1 MEKCE
6 GCGRNL
12 FVDSRSEQKRFDTF
26 KQRTGNE
33 FCSSCRKRYENEEVQ
48 NIVLNA
54 MGNVFGR
61 AGYPFF
67 GRR

>member
-6 GCGRNL
+6 ACGRMISI
-12 FVDSRSEQKRFDTF
+12 DSRSEQKRFEAF
-26 KQRTGNE
+26 KEKTNYE

-48 NIVLNA
+48 NAVLNA
-54 MGNVFGR
+54 MANVFSR

-67 GRR
+67 GRG